1 MAAFRFIIP
10 ALAVANGV
18 AAQFGAGAGSSC
30 SNTATTTIQSQADA
44 TAIAACRIYQGSIA
58 IAESTVDN
66 IDLSG
71 LSSITGDLIANNAT
85 QITQLTASQL
95 SVIGGA
101 FNLQDMTR
109 LSTLNFPSLVNV
121 GSILWTGLP
130 ALQQLAFTQGVQQLK
145 SLDIENTQLNSLT
158 GINLQ
163 TAGSITITN
172 NYFLNDITMQ
182 LGNVTE
188 QLTISYNGA
197 KLAVSLPNLIW
208 ANNATIRGADTISTP
223 SLSSVNG
230 SLGFYMGTFTDYAAP
245 NLTNVGGAL
254 SFVSNGAVSNISMP
268 QLTTVGSAL
277 YIVNDTSLLTIDGFP
292 ALKTVG
298 GNVLAVGT
306 FNSLELPVIGDVRG
320 TFNLTSSGNINSTC
334 ARFAKIAGKNSAIKG
349 KYTCT
354 PNDGAAAY
362 NASIDGT
369 SGSSGSSNGTKIGAA
384 STVML
389 PGAAM
394 TGLLGLVAVMFGM
407 L

>member
-1 MAAFRFIIP
+1 MAAFRYIIP

-58 IAESTVDN
+58 IADSTVDN

-71 LSSITGDLIANNAT
+71 LSTITGDLIASNVT

-101 FNLQDMTR
+101 FNLLDMTR

-121 GSILWTGLP
+121 GSITWNGLP
-130 ALQQLAFTQGVQQLK
+130 ALQQLSFTQGVQQLK

-158 GINLQ
+158 GINLE
-163 TAGSITITN
+163 TAGSITIVN
-172 NYFLNDITMQ
+172 NYYLNDITMQ

-197 KLAVSLPNLIW
+197 KLNVQFPNLVW
-208 ANNATIRGADTISTP
+208 ANNATIRGADQISTP

-230 SLGFYMGTFTDYAAP
+230 SLGFYMGTFSSYSAP

-254 SFVSNGAVSNISMP
+254 SFVSNAGVSNISMP
-268 QLTTVGSAL
+268 ELTTVGQAL
-277 YIVNDTSLLTIDGFP
+277 YIVNDTSLTTIDGFP
-292 ALKTVG
+292 SLKTVG

-306 FNSLELPVIGDVRG
+306 FDSLALPVISDVKG
-320 TFNLTSSGNINSTC
+320 TFNLTSSGNINTTC
-334 ARFAKIAGKNSAIKG
+334 SHFQKLSGKNNVIKG
-349 KYTCT
+349 TYTCKGNT
-354 PNDGAAAY
+354 
-362 NASIDGT
+362 ASANT
-369 SGSSGSSNGTKIGAA
+369 SGSSATDGSTGNASGSGKTNAA
-384 STVML
+384 STMAL
-389 PGAAM
+389 PGVATTA
-394 TGLLGLVAVMFGM
+394 LLGLVAIMFGM